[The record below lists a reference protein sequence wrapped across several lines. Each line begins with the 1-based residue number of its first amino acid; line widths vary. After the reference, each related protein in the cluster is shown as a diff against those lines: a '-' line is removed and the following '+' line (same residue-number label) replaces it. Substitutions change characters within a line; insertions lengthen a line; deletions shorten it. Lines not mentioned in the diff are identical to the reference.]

1 MKSQNRMSWISSMN
15 LHQRKMRKDLFLT
28 CHFWKSSVERNKSI
42 SQKNSHKI
50 FLLLLKIF
58 QSTTYPTAH
67 NLCNIKT
74 KKGTCKKNSDRLVN
88 IWTSNNLRCQSTRKK
103 KNEWKRK
110 KINISR
116 TLMSKEILQK
126 RHNYSASNIFFHFFR
141 TKHKC
146 SHNQPKHNQSSI
158 ICKND

>member
-1 MKSQNRMSWISSMN
+1 MKSQNRMFWISSMN
-15 LHQRKMRKDLFLT
+15 LHQRKTRKDLFLI

-42 SQKNSHKI
+42 SQKISLPQNFSAPPKDLSINYLSNSSYSVH
-50 FLLLLKIF
+50 
-58 QSTTYPTAH
+58 
-67 NLCNIKT
+67 IKT

-88 IWTSNNLRCQSTRKK
+88 IWTSNNLGPKFAQKK
-103 KNEWKRK
+103 KNEWK

-126 RHNYSASNIFFHFFR
+126 RYNYSASNIFFHFFR

-146 SHNQPKHNQSSI
+146 SHNQPKHNQ
-158 ICKND
+158 

>member
-1 MKSQNRMSWISSMN
+1 
-15 LHQRKMRKDLFLT
+15 MRKDLFLT

-42 SQKNSHKI
+42 SQSKTACHKN

-67 NLCNIKT
+67 NLCISRPKRVPVKKFRPTRKYLNIKQLEVPNLH
-74 KKGTCKKNSDRLVN
+74 KKR
-88 IWTSNNLRCQSTRKK
+88 RM
-103 KNEWKRK
+103 NEK

-126 RHNYSASNIFFHFFR
+126 RYNYSASNIFFHFFR

-158 ICKND
+158 ICKFD

>member
-15 LHQRKMRKDLFLT
+15 LHQRKTRKDLFLI

-74 KKGTCKKNSDRLVN
+74 KEGTCKKKFRP
-88 IWTSNNLRCQSTRKK
+88 TRKYLNIKQLEVPKHK
-103 KNEWKRK
+103 KKEEWMKKK

-146 SHNQPKHNQSSI
+146 SQNQPKHNQSSN